1 MATHSS
7 ILAWRISWTVKSL
20 RLQRATFTFPAPH
33 PPLAAWPGVLFNFTT
48 NGLLSG
54 RQSQPRNGKRL
65 SLCLFQS
72 HFKDLI
78 SSKSAIMVHRSRTQQ
93 EEPLSPQRAVIF
105 SNPHQTVKRLFLIYK
120 CGYIA
125 YNPQAPSKEGRDQVQ
140 RATAVLMSGLWGKP
154 FRVL

>member
-33 PPLAAWPGVLFNFTT
+33 PPLAAWPGILFNFTT

-93 EEPLSPQRAVIF
+93 GEPLSPQRGQSF
-105 SNPHQTVKRLFLIYK
+105 SPTPIKLSRGYSLFTNADTLLTIHR
-120 CGYIA
+120 
-125 YNPQAPSKEGRDQVQ
+125 PQAR
-140 RATAVLMSGLWGKP
+140 RAEIKSGGP
-154 FRVL
+154 RQC